1 MSPSQEAKYFLR
13 RFTELD
19 GPLGAILNTE
29 KTRILT
35 TTSGNS
41 LVPQLTSHTDPYIK
55 TTGQNLESAISTY
68 STTKINNIITPVE
81 VTDGLRVLGTP
92 IGCKSFCQD
101 FLKKA
106 LSRAESDATKL
117 TTHLEDLQT
126 TLRLFSMC
134 TAQKVTHLFAHDVYN
149 TCTDDLPDQ
158 FWLWNSE
165 MTDQFSNM
173 TADLLANITNQSSL
187 PVYSQLISNISIQQ
201 GGLGIQSPRTN
212 AIIAYM
218 TTTKRCL
225 QYVHQGV
232 WLGFNKPRPLLPR
245 TITSLYED

>member
-1 MSPSQEAKYFLR
+1 
-13 RFTELD
+13 
-19 GPLGAILNTE
+19 
-29 KTRILT
+29 
-35 TTSGNS
+35 
-41 LVPQLTSHTDPYIK
+41 
-55 TTGQNLESAISTY
+55 
-68 STTKINNIITPVE
+68 
-81 VTDGLRVLGTP
+81 
-92 IGCKSFCQD
+92 
-101 FLKKA
+101 
-106 LSRAESDATKL
+106 
-117 TTHLEDLQT
+117 
-126 TLRLFSMC
+126 MC

-149 TCTDDLPDQ
+149 TSIEDLPDQ

-232 WLGFNKPRPLLPR
+232 WLGFNKPRPLLPP
-245 TITSLYED
+245 TITSLYEDWESSTNRTWEIFRKYLKTFNSVSLEHPDTDNDYIFKASLNSSKDKMKEYAAKQLQTKVLEQNQVTPKHVLQVLPSLLDRRTSMALMTMSRCNEANRIKNHTFKTALQRKLRLPIFDNTNNY